1 MVTGSYL
8 SIITLNIN
16 GLNAPKKKTK
26 ASQMDTKTE
35 LLFMLPTRDPPHT
48 QGHIQAE
55 IKGLGKGIS
64 CKWKIE

>member
-48 QGHIQAE
+48 
-55 IKGLGKGIS
+55 
-64 CKWKIE
+64 